1 MAFHQGMPRTARYRM
16 RLCRCASVGSHTSSS
31 NEVPAKTIAASSTG
45 WNSGWSSLRE
55 IVYRRAAD
63 GIGVGAKVV
72 PRSPRLYASTALG
85 RIVSSH
91 PSRLQ
96 ALLSTLVRLHI
107 CRSRGPPRTT
117 EEVGLLI
124 STSAIRFMDS
134 WRSAAKDGACSVII
148 AEGGPYTSTQEDE
161 ISPAVSAGEPDRY
174 DAAATKKV
182 LQSIDIRAPT

>member
-1 MAFHQGMPRTARYRM
+1 MRPLVCRVASDARPALSPPQIQTARELVSYRPKQM
-16 RLCRCASVGSHTSSS
+16 RHLVRVGTLAGRP
-31 NEVPAKTIAASSTG
+31 NGFEYQ
-45 WNSGWSSLRE
+45 RE
-55 IVYRRAAD
+55 IGYRRAAD
-63 GIGVGAKVV
+63 GSGVGAKVV

-107 CRSRGPPRTT
+107 CRSKGPPRTT

-134 WRSAAKDGACSVII
+134 
-148 AEGGPYTSTQEDE
+148 
-161 ISPAVSAGEPDRY
+161 
-174 DAAATKKV
+174 
-182 LQSIDIRAPT
+182 